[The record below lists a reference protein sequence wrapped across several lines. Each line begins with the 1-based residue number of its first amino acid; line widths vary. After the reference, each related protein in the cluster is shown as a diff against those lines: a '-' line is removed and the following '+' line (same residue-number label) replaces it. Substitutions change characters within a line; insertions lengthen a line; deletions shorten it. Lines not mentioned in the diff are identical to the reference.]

1 MRARIDLVT
10 RVEPV
15 VRGVVSDRLG
25 VPADAPASRCRSW
38 TILPST
44 RLDLLEIVIDLESA
58 FTIVIPEREID
69 RVRTIAD
76 LAELVAEYV
85 WERDHAEPFPAAT
98 ASPPDGLSARGQPR
112 AILAGTHGARRD
124 VHGPA
129 EASRSW

>member
-25 VPADAPASRCRSW
+25 VPADALRVPVSLVDDLAVDS
-38 TILPST
+38 
-44 RLDLLEIVIDLESA
+44 LDLLEIVIDLESA

-76 LAELVAEYV
+76 LAELVAKYV
-85 WERDHAEPFPAAT
+85 WERDHPEPFPA
-98 ASPPDGLSARGQPR
+98 
-112 AILAGTHGARRD
+112 RRI
-124 VHGPA
+124 A
-129 EASRSW
+129 A